1 MPFDSQKSNFGVKYA
16 IQVFKKNWAG
26 LYTVFTS
33 HKINI
38 HTYIYDGIKGGVLM
52 ELSTYIKMERNKKKR
67 GKVEIWSIE

>member
-1 MPFDSQKSNFGVKYA
+1 MPSKY
-16 IQVFKKNWAG
+16 FKKIG
-26 LYTVFTS
+26 RVFTLS
-33 HKINI
+33 LRHIKLTYI